1 MALESS
7 GPVRAAPNG
16 SSGGFIPNKPP
27 GLKNRYP
34 GGTQGTAEPGSGT
47 ELPLGEL
54 GSWD

>member
-34 GGTQGTAEPGSGT
+34 GGTQGTTEPGSGT